1 MTVTLTHNIDKI
13 INRLSTYER
22 VDVPRAARRTVSQ
35 LGYDLAQKDIPQ
47 YMEAV
52 FNQPVAFTL
61 KSLRH
66 PTGYKVVSDFAVQLN
81 IRENVGKGN
90 DPARYLYPVTK
101 RLPGNKAYQTKFSR
115 FIRKANVA
123 QRYPIPFRKNLRK
136 NSRGKVMASE
146 YGKVFAGLKRT
157 GGGGKTGRGFRYFS
171 NPDNRGRSRI
181 TTRQGSIFD
190 LPEGI
195 YRVKGR
201 SNYPQLLFTY
211 SKRQPTV
218 PKIFDYYGFVEKN
231 IRFKI
236 GPMLAQN
243 LR

>member
-1 MTVTLTHNIDKI
+1 MTVILTHNIDKI
-13 INRLSTYER
+13 VTRLSTYER
-22 VDVPRAARRTVSQ
+22 VEVPRACRRTVNQ
-35 LGYDLAQKDIPQ
+35 LGFDLAKVATPQ
-47 YMEAV
+47 YMDAV
-52 FNQPVAFTL
+52 FDRPSPFT
-61 KSLRH
+61 KSSLN
-66 PTGYKVVSDFAVQLN
+66 YKVTSDFEVRLN
-81 IRENVGKGN
+81 FRENVGKGN

-101 RLPGNKAYQTKFSR
+101 GLPDNKAYQTKFTR
-115 FIRKANVA
+115 FVRKANVA
-123 QRYPIPFRKNLRK
+123 QRYPIPFRENLRK

-146 YGKVFAGLKRT
+146 YGKVLAGLKRT

-181 TTRQGSIFD
+181 TTRQGNLFD

-211 SKRQPTV
+211 SKQPPTV

-231 IRFKI
+231 IKFKI